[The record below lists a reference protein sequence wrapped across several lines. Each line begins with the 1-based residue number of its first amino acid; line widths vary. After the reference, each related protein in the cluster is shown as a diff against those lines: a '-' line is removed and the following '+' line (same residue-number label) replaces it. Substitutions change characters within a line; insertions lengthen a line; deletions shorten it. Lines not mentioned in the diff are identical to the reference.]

1 MAGLRQE
8 DSKPLEWVK
17 LSTLKHHPDNPR
29 RGNVEAIRES
39 LRVNGV
45 FRPIV
50 VSRKTRHVLA
60 GNHTLKA
67 ARAESL
73 DALPVVWLDDLT
85 PAQERKVLLAD
96 NRTSDLGDYDSDLLG
111 AILGQ
116 MRAEDELLGTGYSDA
131 DVEALLEAMSR
142 PTDEDLEDA
151 FGALPDGDKSDFE
164 TMSFTLHREQADAVR
179 EALERAKAAGP
190 FVGTGNENSNGNA
203 LARIVEAYRGR

>member
-8 DSKPLEWVK
+8 DGKPLEWVK

-96 NRTSDLGDYDSDLLG
+96 NRTSDLGDYDNDLLG

-131 DVEALLEAMSR
+131 DVEALLEASAS
-142 PTDEDLEDA
+142 PDFSPVDEVARLDEVSGTPEIVCPSCGHH
-151 FGALPDGDKSDFE
+151 FKE
-164 TMSFTLHREQADAVR
+164 REG
-179 EALERAKAAGP
+179 KK
-190 FVGTGNENSNGNA
+190 
-203 LARIVEAYRGR
+203 